1 MYRIKKPLIRRKL
14 REMSEELKTR
24 GNRTYVKMNQSLI
37 FLFNML
43 PLCKDMAQRRALN
56 VVQEPLRT
64 ICEDTYRSYRKAF
77 LKESSACVKI
87 N

>member
-1 MYRIKKPLIRRKL
+1 
-14 REMSEELKTR
+14 MSEELKTR